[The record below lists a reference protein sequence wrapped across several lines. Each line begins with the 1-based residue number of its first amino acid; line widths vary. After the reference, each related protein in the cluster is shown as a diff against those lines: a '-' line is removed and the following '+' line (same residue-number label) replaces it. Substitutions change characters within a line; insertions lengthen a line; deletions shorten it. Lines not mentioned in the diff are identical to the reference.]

1 MDRDTF
7 ILTILSVQ
15 VGIVLIFFIASLIRS
30 HRRKKNL
37 QLQNNIESSKKI
49 KEELDEQIKAKEV
62 LDKELANARKEKEKA
77 EVALQC
83 ARRQKKEEAKYKKAE
98 LERELTSY
106 SNYLWEKEKQKR
118 KERTDKYVEELQQLT
133 DIYDSIA
140 EQHKSEADFAAEEA
154 MEIILALREE
164 INDYRAQCDAIN
176 EQRRQEE
183 LLENEKESHII
194 HLSILEKEDIDRLLE
209 LSRTFNQKTVIYKL
223 IWTAFLQKPFN
234 DMINALFGNSV
245 PRSVIYCIE
254 NQKSHKKYIGKTSA
268 EVSKRWAEHIK
279 TSLNIGTVSKQK
291 IHEALYG
298 NWNDFTFTV
307 LEQVDKDKLSE
318 REKFYIDLY
327 QSNVYGYNLKKGG

>member
-1 MDRDTF
+1 MSRDNL

-15 VGIVLIFFIASLIRS
+15 VGIVLIFFIASLVRN
-30 HRRKKNL
+30 HKRKKDL
-37 QLQNNIESSKKI
+37 QLQNRVESLKKI
-49 KEELDEQIKAKEV
+49 NEELDEQIKVKEA
-62 LDKELANARKEKEKA
+62 LDKELVSVRKEKEKT
-77 EVALQC
+77 EIDLQC

-98 LERELTSY
+98 LKQELASY

-118 KERTDKYVEELQQLT
+118 KERTDKYIEELQQLT

-154 MEIILALREE
+154 MEIIWALRDE

-183 LLENEKESHII
+183 LLENEKGSHII
-194 HLSILEKEDIDRLLE
+194 HLSTLEKEDIDRLLE

-298 NWNDFTFTV
+298 NWSDFTFTV

>member
-1 MDRDTF
+1 MSRDNF

-15 VGIVLIFFIASLIRS
+15 VGIVLIFFIGSLIRS
-30 HRRKKNL
+30 RKKKREL
-37 QLQNNIESSKKI
+37 QLQNKVESLKEINEELDKQTKI
-49 KEELDEQIKAKEV
+49 KET
-62 LDKELANARKEKEKA
+62 LDKELTSARKEKEEA
-77 EVALQC
+77 EIALQC

-98 LERELTSY
+98 LEQELTSY

-118 KERTDKYVEELQQLT
+118 KERADKYVEELQQLT

-154 MEIILALREE
+154 MEIIWALRDE

-194 HLSILEKEDIDRLLE
+194 HLSSSEKEDIDRLLE

-234 DMINALFGNSV
+234 DMINALFGSNV

-254 NQKSHKKYIGKTSA
+254 NQNSHKKYIGKTSA